1 MMHTLIVGERG
12 VGKSTLINRV
22 LEACGRPVY
31 GFETKKED
39 ALADE
44 LRGSPVY
51 IYEAWHERRRSE
63 ENLVGYCK
71 NHRFDAAAEVFD
83 RFSPKL
89 REPVPKGGIVLLD
102 ELGFMESRAEKF
114 CAAVLDL
121 LDGQIPVIAAVKSKD
136 TPFLEAVRSHPR
148 AKCFYI
154 TEENRD
160 ELFPQVLD
168 FVRRQLDGEDK
179 EEDQTV

>member
-1 MMHTLIVGERG
+1 MMHALIVGERG

-22 LEACGRPVY
+22 LGACGRPVY

-39 ALADE
+39 VLADE

-51 IYEAWHERRRSE
+51 IYEAWREHRRSE

-83 RFSPKL
+83 RFSSKL
-89 REPVPKGGIVLLD
+89 REPVPKGSIVLLD

-121 LDGQIPVIAAVKSKD
+121 LDGQTPVIAAVKTKD

-168 FVRRQLDGEDK
+168 FVRRQLDGADK
-179 EEDQTV
+179 GENQTV

>member
-1 MMHTLIVGERG
+1 MHTLIVGERG
-12 VGKSTLINRV
+12 VDKSTLIGRV
-22 LEACGRPVY
+22 LNALDQPVY

-39 ALADE
+39 SLADE

-51 IYEAWHERRRSE
+51 IYDAWQERVRTT

-83 RFSPKL
+83 RFAPKL
-89 REPVPKGGIVLLD
+89 RKPVPSSGIVLLD
-102 ELGFMESRAEKF
+102 ELGFMESQAEEF

-121 LDGQIPVIAAVKSKD
+121 LEGDIPIIAAVKNKN
-136 TPFLEAVRSHPR
+136 TPFLEAVRSHPK

-168 FVRRQLDGEDK
+168 FVRILLDSAEGRM
-179 EEDQTV
+179 

>member
-1 MMHTLIVGERG
+1 MMHTLIIGERG

-22 LEACGRPVY
+22 LKACGRPVY

-44 LRGSPVY
+44 ALGSPVY
-51 IYEAWHERRRSE
+51 IYSAWQQRSRSE

-71 NHRFDAAAEVFD
+71 NHRFDASAQVFD
-83 RFSPKL
+83 RFAPKL
-89 REPVPKGGIVLLD
+89 RQPVPEGGIILLD
-102 ELGFMESRAEKF
+102 ELGFMESKAKDF
-114 CAAVLDL
+114 CSAVLEL
-121 LDGQIPVIAAVKSKD
+121 LDGDIPVIAAVKTRD
-136 TPFLEAVRSHPR
+136 TPFLQAVRSHPK

-160 ELFPQVLD
+160 ELYPQVLD
-168 FVRRQLDGEDK
+168 FVRSQLTGEEK
-179 EEDQTV
+179 

>member
-12 VGKSTLINRV
+12 VGKSTLIRRV

-39 ALADE
+39 SLADE

-51 IYEAWHERRRSE
+51 LYEAWRQRRRTE

-71 NHRFDAAAEVFD
+71 NHRFDASAQAFD
-83 RFSPKL
+83 NFSPKL
-89 REPVPKGGIVLLD
+89 REPMEKGGIVLLD

-121 LDGQIPVIAAVKSKD
+121 LDGQVPVIAAVKTKD
-136 TPFLEAVRSHPR
+136 TPFLQAVRSHPR

-168 FVRRQLDGEDK
+168 FVCRQLD

>member
-1 MMHTLIVGERG
+1 MMHALIVGGRG

-22 LEACGRPVY
+22 LDACGRPVY

-39 ALADE
+39 SLADE

-51 IYEAWHERRRSE
+51 IYEARRERRRTE

-71 NHRFDAAAEVFD
+71 HHRFDAAAEAFD

-89 REPVPKGGIVLLD
+89 REPVRKDGIVLLD
-102 ELGFMESRAEKF
+102 ELGFMEARAERF
-114 CAAVLDL
+114 CAAVFAL
-121 LDGQIPVIAAVKSKD
+121 LDGDVPVIAAVKDKD
-136 TPFLEAVRSHPR
+136 TPFLEAVRSHPK

-154 TEENRD
+154 TPENRD
-160 ELFPQVLD
+160 ELYPQVLA
-168 FVRRQLDGEDK
+168 FMQEQLRAAERGEK
-179 EEDQTV
+179 